1 MIVYSLREYFIL
13 ERYFL
18 KEESIGLND
27 NSEKYKLDVNKNK
40 KNQHHKHDKLFRE
53 ILSNKKEIVKLIN
66 KYLEPKEKI
75 TEEMIERYD
84 TKFITTSYEEKES
97 DIVFKLKNKEV
108 FFLIEHQTKTD
119 KLMAKRL
126 TEYSL
131 EIIRAR
137 KRENLSKKSEEMLIP
152 RVIPLVLYTGQTK
165 WTAKN
170 KLEEIQVE
178 FEHLKGVDIITGY
191 NLIDIRDEEEA
202 IKDGTAVARM
212 SVIERKNNT
221 EEIIETI
228 KRMAEHIKD
237 KEERKEFAKEVKYL
251 LYGRLTKDEIEQ
263 IERILIEEEGEDAM
277 LHAQMVI
284 ERDFKRAREEG
295 RKEGM
300 LHAQKV
306 IERDFKRAREEG
318 RKNGEE
324 QKAINIA
331 KKMLDEKIDINLITK
346 ITGLKKEQFME

>member
-1 MIVYSLREYFIL
+1 MIIYSLREYFIL
-13 ERYFL
+13 ERFFL
-18 KEESIGLND
+18 KEESIRLND

-66 KYLEPKEKI
+66 KYLGPKETI

-84 TKFITTSYEEKES
+84 TKFITTSYEEKEL
-97 DIVFKLKNKEV
+97 DIVFKLKNREV
-108 FFLIEHQTKTD
+108 FFLIEHQTKVD
-119 KLMAKRL
+119 KL
-126 TEYSL
+126 
-131 EIIRAR
+131 
-137 KRENLSKKSEEMLIP
+137 
-152 RVIPLVLYTGQTK
+152 
-165 WTAKN
+165 
-170 KLEEIQVE
+170 
-178 FEHLKGVDIITGY
+178 
-191 NLIDIRDEEEA
+191 
-202 IKDGTAVARM
+202 
-212 SVIERKNNT
+212 
-221 EEIIETI
+221 
-228 KRMAEHIKD
+228 MAEHIKD

-306 IERDFKRAREEG
+306 IE
-318 RKNGEE
+318 

-331 KKMLDEKIDINLITK
+331 KKMLDEKIDVNLISK

>member
-53 ILSNKKEIVKLIN
+53 ILSNKKET
-66 KYLEPKEKI
+66 I

-84 TKFITTSYEEKES
+84 TKFITTSYEERES

-295 RKEGM
+295 RK
-300 LHAQKV
+300 
-306 IERDFKRAREEG
+306 
-318 RKNGEE
+318 NGEE

>member
-1 MIVYSLREYFIL
+1 M
-13 ERYFL
+13 
-18 KEESIGLND
+18 
-27 NSEKYKLDVNKNK
+27 
-40 KNQHHKHDKLFRE
+40 
-53 ILSNKKEIVKLIN
+53 SNKKEIVKLIN

-97 DIVFKLKNKEV
+97 DIVFKLKNREV
-108 FFLIEHQTKTD
+108 FFLIEHQTKVD

-137 KRENLSKKSEEMLIP
+137 KSENLSKKSEEMLIP

-170 KLEEIQVE
+170 KLEEVQVE
-178 FEHLKGVDIITGY
+178 FKHLKGVDIITGY

-221 EEIIETI
+221 VEIIETI

-237 KEERKEFAKEVKYL
+237 KVE
-251 LYGRLTKDEIEQ
+251 
-263 IERILIEEEGEDAM
+263 
-277 LHAQMVI
+277 
-284 ERDFKRAREEG
+284 
-295 RKEGM
+295 
-300 LHAQKV
+300 QKV

-318 RKNGEE
+318 RKE
-324 QKAINIA
+324 KAINIA
-331 KKMLDEKIDINLITK
+331 KKMLDEKIDINLISK